1 MATTSK
7 STTES
12 SLYTLPNQVS
22 AGRLV
27 LAVVL
32 FVLLAFDLMVSA
44 LVVFVIA
51 ASTDA
56 LDGYLARRYAQVT
69 TLGRILDPFV
79 DKVVV
84 LGAFIFL
91 LPVPGSGLAA
101 WMVMVVVARELMV
114 TALRSHL
121 ERQGADFSASLSG
134 KLKMVVQCVA
144 IGWIMF
150 FLAAFADTD
159 HAPWAAW
166 VRDVLNW
173 LAVLVTLASGV
184 VYLRRAFELL

>member
-12 SLYTLPNQVS
+12 SVYTLPNQIS

-32 FVLLAFDLMVSA
+32 FVLLAFDQMAWGLI
-44 LVVFVIA
+44 VFVIA

-56 LDGYLARRYAQVT
+56 LDGYVARRYAQVS

-91 LPVPGSGLAA
+91 LPLQGAGVKA
-101 WMVMVVVARELMV
+101 WMVTVIVARELLV
-114 TALRSHL
+114 TALRGYL
-121 ERQGADFSASLSG
+121 ERQGADFSASFSG
-134 KLKMVVQCVA
+134 KLKMVLQCVA
-144 IGWIMF
+144 IGWVLLY
-150 FLAAFADTD
+150 LAAFVGTD
-159 HAPWAAW
+159 HELWASW

-173 LAVLVTLASGV
+173 LAVLVTIASGGI
-184 VYLRRAFELL
+184 YLRRAFQLL